1 MIAFLTLNHAGL
13 VFMQR
18 LPFGTS
24 ALPILLVSCSVL
36 ARSQGHGLAWFGRV
50 DKSAIADRM
59 ASGGH

>member
-24 ALPILLVSCSVL
+24 AMPILLVSCSVL
-36 ARSQGHGLAWFGRV
+36 ERDMAWLGLVW
-50 DKSAIADRM
+50 SC
-59 ASGGH
+59 